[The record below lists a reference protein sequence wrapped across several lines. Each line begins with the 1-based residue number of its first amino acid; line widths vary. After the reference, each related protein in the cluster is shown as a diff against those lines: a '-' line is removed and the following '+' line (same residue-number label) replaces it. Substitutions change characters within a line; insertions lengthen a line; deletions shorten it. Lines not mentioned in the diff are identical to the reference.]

1 MNVRKKIDRDA
12 PFQKIKQASLITG
25 LSMYCLRNGC
35 KNGTVPHIKSGGVY
49 YINVPALLHA
59 LGVPQDQQQDHER
72 AARMG
77 KE

>member
-35 KNGTVPHIKSGGVY
+35 KNGTVP
-49 YINVPALLHA
+49 
-59 LGVPQDQQQDHER
+59 QDQQQDHER